1 MKMDRTQVKRGVRGG
16 RPSPAFTL
24 LEVIIACAVF
34 FMVAFAVL
42 GVVAQSLAAARKLE
56 QRDPDP
62 ALAATLPAVTNILVE
77 GVESGDF
84 EQEYPGLFPGW
95 HWTREITEV
104 WSNRLFQ
111 VDIAV
116 TRSGREGTVA
126 RTLSI
131 QLFKPQSPPGS
142 ASSAF

>member
-1 MKMDRTQVKRGVRGG
+1 MRIIYGHG
-16 RPSPAFTL
+16 RRSGRRPYGAFTL
-24 LEVIIACAVF
+24 LEVIIACAIF

-42 GVVAQSLAAARKLE
+42 GVVAQALAAARKLE

-62 ALAATLPAVTNILVE
+62 ALVATLPSITNILVE

-84 EQEYPGLFPGW
+84 DESYPGLFPGW
-95 HWTREITEV
+95 HWVRETTEI

-111 VDIAV
+111 VDITLTRQGQDGPV
-116 TRSGREGTVA
+116 TRN
-126 RTLSI
+126 LSI

-142 ASSAF
+142 MDTAF